1 MVQTKDGR
9 IPWDYAQNND
19 DIVGTDKYTTLG
31 KATCGWG
38 YWFKILVGLCG

>member
-1 MVQTKDGR
+1 MVQNKDGR

-19 DIVGTDKYTTLG
+19 DIVGTDKYTALG

-38 YWFKILVGLCG
+38 YWFKNLVGLCG